1 MAPPFFRRAAIKR
14 VNQQIPNGKKLV
26 GTGSNRRLVR
36 DISLLPVFRY
46 IRILRELRGYS
57 FAIISDN
64 LEAAL
69 AKREGR
75 KPVPRVHFINKR
87 RWSEHK
93 IRDCYNDIDNLLP
106 RFKPSVRRKIYNLKE
121 R

>member
-1 MAPPFFRRAAIKR
+1 M
-14 VNQQIPNGKKLV
+14 NQKIPNGKKLV
-26 GTGSNRRLVR
+26 GTGENKRLVR
-36 DISLLPVFRY
+36 DASLLPIYRY
-46 IRILRELRGYS
+46 IRNLRERRGYS
-57 FAIISDN
+57 YALISDI

-69 AKREGR
+69 ARREGR

-87 RWSEHK
+87 QWSEYK

-121 R
+121 NK